1 MKNIYIKNEAKNGFK
16 NWTKEGLEFLSKDNQ
31 DTPSTG
37 KLDFHK
43 VLQNAISEGANEYE

>member
-1 MKNIYIKNEAKNGFK
+1 MINSYIQNEAKNGFK
-16 NWTKEGLEFLSKDNQ
+16 GWTKEGLEFLSKDNQ

-43 VLQNAISEGANEYE
+43 ILQEAIRELEDDK

>member
-1 MKNIYIKNEAKNGFK
+1 MQNAYIDSEAKKGFK

-43 VLQNAISEGANEYE
+43 ILQEAIRELEDGK